1 MTKTV
6 RSRFAPSPTGPLHI
20 GGVRTALYAYLYAKK
35 MGGDF
40 ILRIEDTDQ
49 ARYVEG
55 AEQYIIDTLQWCGLT
70 IDEGPECGGKFGPYR
85 QSERKDI
92 YHQYALQLVESG
104 NAYYAFDTPEELDEC
119 RTQAEQNGQAFK
131 YNYETRQTLSNSLN
145 LSEEATKAKLEAG
158 EAYVIRLKVPRDEEV
173 KFKDIV
179 RDWVTFKSDQLDDK
193 VIFKADGMPTY
204 HLANV
209 VDDYLMKITHVI
221 RGEEWLP
228 STPTHVYLYKFLG
241 WEDSMPEFAHLP
253 LILKPEGKG
262 KLSKRDG
269 DRLGFPVFPLDWV
282 DPDTQEVSNGFRE
295 RGFLPDAFVNM
306 LAFLGWNPGTEQ
318 EIFSR
323 EELIEAFSLERIH
336 KAGAKFDFE
345 KAKWFNQQYLKEAP
359 NEFLLT
365 EVKNILLEKGITR
378 SDAFILSFINLFK
391 ERAVFIK
398 DMIEQGYYL
407 FESPKEYNAKV
418 VKKKWNSER
427 KPVFFEIADQLS
439 ALSTWT
445 AEQIEV
451 VLKGIMEKYALGFGD
466 VFQPFRV
473 LISGEAGGPSI
484 FELTE
489 LMGKEMVIERMKA
502 GFEIF
507 DRMTE

>member
-1 MTKTV
+1 
-6 RSRFAPSPTGPLHI
+6 
-20 GGVRTALYAYLYAKK
+20 
-35 MGGDF
+35 
-40 ILRIEDTDQ
+40 
-49 ARYVEG
+49 
-55 AEQYIIDTLQWCGLT
+55 
-70 IDEGPECGGKFGPYR
+70 
-85 QSERKDI
+85 
-92 YHQYALQLVESG
+92 
-104 NAYYAFDTPEELDEC
+104 
-119 RTQAEQNGQAFK
+119 
-131 YNYETRQTLSNSLN
+131 N
-145 LSEEATKAKLEAG
+145 LSEEATNAKLEAG
-158 EAYVIRLKVPRDEEV
+158 EAYVIRLKIPRDEEV

-359 NEFLLT
+359 NDFLLA
-365 EVKNILLEKGITR
+365 EVKNILQEKGITR
-378 SDAFILSFINLFK
+378 SDAFIFSFINLFK

-418 VKKKWNSER
+418 VNKKWNAER
-427 KPVFFEIADQLS
+427 KPVFFEIADQLN

-445 AEQIEV
+445 AEKIEV

-502 GFEIF
+502 GFDIF